1 MIIKLD
7 LKVAREKNVHH
18 HDSLTVDLA
27 FTPGPPRPLPA
38 TTLNAHAMAA
48 FIAPEPRP
56 GPTPRATPMPPRFAS
71 RLQRGLFAPTLA
83 LAAGLFAALG
93 FAPIGLFACTLF
105 GLALLVVLAEAAP
118 RRASVLGWAW
128 GIGHFAF
135 SVRWIAEAFTYQD
148 KMPAWLGWVVVLG
161 LAALLAALPALA
173 CWATWR
179 FARRAPAA
187 ARLWAFPA
195 AWTVCEWL
203 RGHLFT
209 GFPWNPLAAAT
220 LDVPGLAQPVAVVGQ
235 FGLSGFIALA
245 AAALALWRFR
255 PALIAWAALVVA
267 TVLLTATGSRGI
279 DPFGAGGTDR
289 PPTAQLL
296 IVQPNIGQSE
306 KWSPG
311 GGAYAL
317 RTLMTLSH
325 RPAPTAVPRYIL
337 WPEVALP
344 ENELE
349 HEPRTRALLATLL
362 RPGDLLL
369 TGGLSVTRD
378 AAGDAITAA
387 NSVFVIDAHGTIV
400 GRYDKSHLVP
410 GGEYVPLRP
419 LADLLGLSRLAPGDL
434 DFTPGGG
441 PKTLRGGGLAPVGA
455 LVCYEIIF
463 PAAIVNAADRPDWLF
478 NPSNDAWFADTG
490 PWQHLALAR
499 LQAIAEGLPIAR
511 STPTGISALIGPRG
525 ELLASLPQRQAGV
538 IEHVLPGR
546 LPPTPYARLGDLI
559 PLGLALTAL
568 ALARRATRART

>member
-1 MIIKLD
+1 MR
-7 LKVAREKNVHH
+7 VAV
-18 HDSLTVDLA
+18 
-27 FTPGPPRPLPA
+27 P
-38 TTLNAHAMAA
+38 A
-48 FIAPEPRP
+48 FIASEPEPV
-56 GPTPRATPMPPRFAS
+56 PTPRAAPMPPRFTA
-71 RLQRGLFAPTLA
+71 RLQRGPLAPMLA

-118 RRASVLGWAW
+118 RRAGVLGWAW

-148 KMPAWLGWVVVLG
+148 KMPAELGWVVVLG

-179 FARRAPAA
+179 FARRAPVA

-195 AWTVCEWL
+195 AWTACEWL

-245 AAALALWRFR
+245 AAALALWRFQA
-255 PALIAWAALVVA
+255 ALTAWALLVAA
-267 TVLLTATGSRGI
+267 TIIFTFAGARDI
-279 DPFGAGGTDR
+279 DPFGSGGAGKR
-289 PPTAQLL
+289 PNVQLL

-317 RTLMTLSH
+317 KTLMALSR
-325 RPAPTAVPRYIL
+325 RPAPTAAPRYIL

-349 HEPRTRALLATLL
+349 AEPRTRALLATLL

-369 TGGLSVTRD
+369 TGGLSATRD
-378 AAGDAITAA
+378 AAGDVAAAA
-387 NSVFVIDAHGTIV
+387 NSVFVIDHRGRILA
-400 GRYDKSHLVP
+400 RYDKSHLVP
-410 GGEYVPLRP
+410 GGEYVPLHP
-419 LADLLGLSRLAPGDL
+419 LADLLGLSRLAPGDI
-434 DFTPGGG
+434 DFTAGPG
-441 PKTLRGGGLAPVGA
+441 PRTLTGGGLIPVGP

-463 PAAIVNAADRPDWLF
+463 PAAIVDAAHRPAWLF

-511 STPTGISALIGPRG
+511 STPTGVSALIGPHG
-525 ELLASLPQRQAGV
+525 ELIATLPQRQAGV
-538 IEHVLPGR
+538 IEYI
-546 LPPTPYARLGDLI
+546 LPPRAPTTLFAHTGNWMTLALI
-559 PLGLALTAL
+559 LAALGLA
-568 ALARRATRART
+568 RRTDRRRT